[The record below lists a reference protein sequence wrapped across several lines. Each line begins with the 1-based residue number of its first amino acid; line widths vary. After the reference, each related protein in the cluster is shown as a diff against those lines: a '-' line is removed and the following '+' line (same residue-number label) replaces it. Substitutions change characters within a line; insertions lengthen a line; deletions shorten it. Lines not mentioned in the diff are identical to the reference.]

1 MKIDITSFTGEVPR
15 LDSHLLEDTQAES
28 AVDCRLTN
36 GSLRAYRVPQ
46 DEQLLAQT
54 PQSIYLYRNEGNRYW
69 FDWAEDVDVIG
80 SPVADDPNNRVYYT
94 ATVKGP
100 RYTDNGLA
108 LSGGS
113 DYPVND
119 HQLGMPEP
127 DVAPVVSLSG
137 TPLEDAQEVDAET
150 RFYTYTWVDENG
162 REGPPSLP
170 SGEIVVKPGET
181 VDITVGAGPGAVD
194 LNITH
199 YRIYTST
206 QVGVYQLCTQIRPSQ
221 ESAGIIA
228 TDTPV
233 GVTSVVDETP
243 MDKRGDILETIGWV
257 APPHNLKGLVVLP
270 GGVAVGFSGK
280 DLMFSEPYHL
290 YAWPMAYRLTVEYE
304 IQALAVAAN
313 SVIITTSG
321 YPYVAF
327 GTEPSAMTL
336 ERLDTAHACISKRS
350 MVDMG
355 DMALYASP
363 DGLVRIAGGQAD
375 LMTRNIIN
383 PEDWRQRFQPDTIH
397 ACFHDGRYFGF
408 YGNSVNGGGFIF
420 SPDDRTFTELGT
432 YADACFR
439 DLQDDSLYLAIGNII
454 QAWDKGTELMPFR
467 WRSKVFQGK
476 PAAFTSAR
484 VMANSYTNLIFRV
497 FRDGQPILELPV
509 TSDRGFRLPAGRGS
523 RWQFELAGTDTVT
536 AVIVASSM
544 AEL

>member
-1 MKIDITSFTGEVPR
+1 MKLDITSFTGEVPW
-15 LDSHLLEDTQAES
+15 LDSHLLEDTQAE
-28 AVDCRLTN
+28 AAIDCRLTN
-36 GSLRAYRVPQ
+36 GSLRAYYAPA
-46 DEQLLAQT
+46 DEQALNAT
-54 PQSIYLYRNEGNRYW
+54 PQSIYLYRNEGSRYW
-69 FDWAEDVDVIG
+69 FDWTTDVDVIR

-94 ATVKGP
+94 GTVKGP

-119 HQLGMPEP
+119 HQLGLPEP
-127 DVAPVVSLSG
+127 DVAPVVTLSG
-137 TPLEDAQEVDAET
+137 TPLDDAEEVDAET
-150 RFYTYTWVDENG
+150 RFYSYTWVDQNG

-206 QVGVYQLCTQIRPSQ
+206 QIGVYQLCTQINN
-221 ESAGIIA
+221 AGTVA

-233 GVTSVVDETP
+233 GVTTVVDETP
-243 MDKRGDILETIGWV
+243 LDQRGGILKTIGWI
-257 APPHNLKGLVVLP
+257 APPNNLQGMVVLP
-270 GGVAVGFSGK
+270 GGVAAGFSGK
-280 DLMFSEPYHL
+280 ELMFSEPYHL
-290 YAWPMAYRLTVEYE
+290 YAWPAAYRLAVEYD
-304 IQALAVAAN
+304 IQSLAVAAN
-313 SVIITTSG
+313 SVIIATDG

-363 DGLVRIAGGQAD
+363 DGLVRIAGGRAD

-383 PEDWRQRFQPDTIH
+383 PEDWRARFQPDTIH

-408 YGNSVNGGGFIF
+408 YGDSVNGGGFIF
-420 SPDDRTFTELGT
+420 SPDSGTFTELGT
-432 YADACFR
+432 YADACYR
-439 DLQDDSLYLAIGNII
+439 DLQDDSLYLAIGNTIK
-454 QAWDKGTELMPFR
+454 AWDKG
-467 WRSKVFQGK
+467 
-476 PAAFTSAR
+476 AA
-484 VMANSYTNLIFRV
+484 L
-497 FRDGQPILELPV
+497 
-509 TSDRGFRLPAGRGS
+509 
-523 RWQFELAGTDTVT
+523 
-536 AVIVASSM
+536 
-544 AEL
+544 

>member
-1 MKIDITSFTGEVPR
+1 MKIDITSFTGEVPW
-15 LDSHLLEDTQAES
+15 LDSHLLEDTQAEA

-36 GSLRAYRVPQ
+36 GSLRAYRTPLE
-46 DEQLLAQT
+46 EQVLATT
-54 PQSIYLYRNEGNRYW
+54 PQSIYLYRNEENRYW
-69 FDWAEDVDVIG
+69 FDWTTDVNVIR

-94 ATVKGP
+94 GTVKGP
-100 RYTDNGLA
+100 RYTDSGLA

-119 HQLGMPEP
+119 HQLGIPEP
-127 DVAPVVSLSG
+127 DVAPVISLSG
-137 TPLEDAQEVDAET
+137 TPLEDAREVEAET
-150 RFYTYTWVDENG
+150 RFYTYTWIDENG

-170 SGEIVVKPGET
+170 SGEISVLPGET
-181 VDITVGAGPGAVD
+181 VNLTLASGPGAVD
-194 LNITH
+194 MNITH
-199 YRIYTST
+199 FRVYTST
-206 QVGVYQLCTQIRPSQ
+206 QVGVYQLCTQVNNVGSV
-221 ESAGIIA
+221 A

-233 GVTSVVDETP
+233 GVISVVDETP

-257 APPHNLKGLVVLP
+257 APPNDLQGLVVLP

-280 DLMFSEPYHL
+280 ELMFSEPYHL
-290 YAWPMAYRLTVEYE
+290 YAWPAAYRLTVEYE
-304 IQALAVAAN
+304 IKSLAVAAN

-363 DGLVRIAGGQAD
+363 DGLVRIAGGRAD

-383 PEDWRQRFQPDTIH
+383 PEDWRERFKPNTIH

-408 YGNSVNGGGFIF
+408 YGDSLKGGGFIF
-420 SPDDRTFTELGT
+420 SPDSGTFTELGT

-439 DLQDDSLYLAIGNII
+439 DLQDDSLYLAIGNTIK
-454 QAWDKGTELMPFR
+454 AWDKGTDLMSYR

-476 PAAFTSAR
+476 PALFNSAR
-484 VMANSYTNLIFRV
+484 VMADSYTDLMFRV
-497 FRDGQPILELPV
+497 FRDEQLVLALPV

-523 RWQFELAGTDTVT
+523 RWQFELEGTDTVT

>member
-1 MKIDITSFTGEVPR
+1 MKLDITSFTGEVPR
-15 LDSHLLEDTQAES
+15 LDSHLLEDTQAE
-28 AVDCRLTN
+28 AAIDCRLTN
-36 GSLRAYRVPQ
+36 GSLRAYRAPADDQ
-46 DEQLLAQT
+46 ALNDT
-54 PQSIYLYRNEGNRYW
+54 PQTIYLYRNEGERYW
-69 FDWAEDVDVIG
+69 FDWTTDVDVIR

-94 ATVKGP
+94 GTVKGP

-119 HQLGMPEP
+119 LQLGIPEP

-137 TPLEDAQEVDAET
+137 TPLEDAEEVDVET
-150 RFYTYTWVDENG
+150 RFYTYTWVDQNG

-170 SGEIVVKPGET
+170 SGEIVVKPGEI
-181 VDITVGAGPGAVD
+181 VDITVGASPGAVD

-206 QVGVYQLCTQIRPSQ
+206 QVGVYQLCTQINNNGTV
-221 ESAGIIA
+221 E

-243 MDKRGDILETIGWV
+243 MDRRGDILETIGWV
-257 APPHNLKGLVVLP
+257 APPNNLQGIVVLP

-280 DLMFSEPYHL
+280 ELMFSEPYHL
-290 YAWPMAYRLTVEYE
+290 YAWPAAYRLAVDYE
-304 IQALAVAAN
+304 IRSLAVAAN
-313 SVIITTSG
+313 SVIIGTSG
-321 YPYVAF
+321 YPYVCF

-363 DGLVRIAGGQAD
+363 DGLVRIAGGRAD

-383 PEDWRQRFQPDTIH
+383 PEDWRARFQPDTIH

-408 YGNSVNGGGFIF
+408 YGDSVNGGGFIF
-420 SPDDRTFTELGT
+420 SPDSGTFTELGT
-432 YADACFR
+432 YADACYR
-439 DLQDDSLYLAIGNII
+439 DLQDDSLYLAIGDTIK
-454 QAWDKGTELMPFR
+454 AWDKGSELMPYR

-484 VMANSYTNLIFRV
+484 IMADSYDNLGFRV
-497 FRDGQPILELPV
+497 FRDGELVLELQV
-509 TSDRGFRLPAGRGS
+509 ASDRGFRLPAGRGS

>member
-1 MKIDITSFTGEVPR
+1 MKLDITSFTGEVPW
-15 LDSHLLEDTQAES
+15 LDSHLLEDTQAET
-28 AVDCRLTN
+28 AIDCRLTN
-36 GSLRAYRVPQ
+36 GSLRAYRASL
-46 DEQLLAQT
+46 DEQVLNDT
-54 PQSIYLYRNEGNRYW
+54 PKTIYLYRNEDERYW
-69 FDWAEDVDVIG
+69 FDWTTDVDVIR
-80 SPVADDPNNRVYYT
+80 SPVADDPNNRVYFT
-94 ATVKGP
+94 GSVKGP

-119 HQLGMPEP
+119 LQLGIPEP

-137 TPLEDAQEVDAET
+137 TPLDDAEEVDAET
-150 RFYTYTWVDENG
+150 RFYTYTWVDQNG

-181 VDITVGAGPGAVD
+181 VDITVGASPGAVD

-206 QVGVYQLCTQIRPSQ
+206 QVGVYQLCTQINNN
-221 ESAGIIA
+221 GTVA

-243 MDKRGDILETIGWV
+243 MDRRGDILETIGWV
-257 APPHNLKGLVVLP
+257 GPPSNLQGIVVLP

-280 DLMFSEPYHL
+280 ELMFSEPYHL
-290 YAWPMAYRLTVEYE
+290 YAWPAAYRLAVDYE
-304 IQALAVAAN
+304 IRSLAVAAN
-313 SVIITTSG
+313 SVIIVTDG

-363 DGLVRIAGGQAD
+363 DGLVRIAGGRAD

-383 PEDWRQRFQPDTIH
+383 PEDWRARFQPDTIH

-408 YGNSVNGGGFIF
+408 YGDSVNGGGFIF
-420 SPDDRTFTELGT
+420 SPDSGTFTELGT
-432 YADACFR
+432 YADACYR
-439 DLQDDSLYLAIGNII
+439 DLQDDSLYLAIGDTVK
-454 QAWDKGTELMPFR
+454 AWDKGSELMPYR

-484 VMANSYTNLIFRV
+484 IMADSYDNLGFRV
-497 FRDGQPILELPV
+497 FRDGELVLELQV
-509 TSDRGFRLPAGRGS
+509 ASDRGFRLPAGRGS
-523 RWQFELAGTDTVT
+523 RWQFELEGTDTVT